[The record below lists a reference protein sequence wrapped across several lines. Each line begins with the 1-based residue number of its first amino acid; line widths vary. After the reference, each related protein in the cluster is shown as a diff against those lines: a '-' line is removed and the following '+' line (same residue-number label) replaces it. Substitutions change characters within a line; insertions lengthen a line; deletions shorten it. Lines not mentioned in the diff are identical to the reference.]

1 MFNIGSLES
10 SINTGEAKHMLLTD
24 EPTVFVVEDDETNRQ
39 LMKDL
44 FESVDLKV
52 ELFPSGDAFLAAMPV
67 RGPGCILL
75 DVRMPGI
82 SGLDL
87 QSQLAK
93 HKLDLPI
100 IIVTAHG
107 DTQMA
112 VRAMKEGA
120 FDFVEKPIN
129 NQVLLDT
136 VNKAL
141 TESRRIGAEIRE
153 QESIQQRLD
162 LLTPRET
169 DVLRM
174 IAQGKLNKQIA
185 FELGITQR
193 TVEVHRARV
202 MEKIQAKTVADLL
215 RTVMSLESF
224 SCEDE
229 PRRS

>member
-1 MFNIGSLES
+1 MLS
-10 SINTGEAKHMLLTD
+10 SEN
-24 EPTVFVVEDDETNRQ
+24 PTVYVVEDDETNRE
-39 LMKDL
+39 LMRDL
-44 FESVDLKV
+44 FESVDLRV

-87 QSQLAK
+87 QARLSDA
-93 HKLDLPI
+93 KLDLPI

-129 NQVLLDT
+129 NQILLDT

-141 TESRRIGAEIRE
+141 TESRRMGAEIRE
-153 QESIQQRLD
+153 QESIQKRLD

-215 RTVMSLESF
+215 RTVMSLDSF
-224 SCEDE
+224 SCDE
-229 PRRS
+229 

>member
-1 MFNIGSLES
+1 LTLEQPVDA
-10 SINTGEAKHMLLTD
+10 GQMLSTE

-67 RGPGCILL
+67 HGPGCILL

-87 QSQLAK
+87 QARLSQQ
-93 HKLDLPI
+93 KLDLPI

-120 FDFVEKPIN
+120 FDFRRKADQQPGPARYGQQGADRKPPH
-129 NQVLLDT
+129 
-136 VNKAL
+136 
-141 TESRRIGAEIRE
+141 RRRV
-153 QESIQQRLD
+153 
-162 LLTPRET
+162 PR
-169 DVLRM
+169 
-174 IAQGKLNKQIA
+174 A
-185 FELGITQR
+185 GIHS
-193 TVEVHRARV
+193 EA
-202 MEKIQAKTVADLL
+202 
-215 RTVMSLESF
+215 
-224 SCEDE
+224 
-229 PRRS
+229 PRPAHAA

>member
-1 MFNIGSLES
+1 M
-10 SINTGEAKHMLLTD
+10 AD
-24 EPTVFVVEDDETNRQ
+24 EHIVYVIEDDEVNRE
-39 LMKDL
+39 LMRDL

-52 ELFPSGDAFLAAMPV
+52 SLFESGNQFLDAMPV
-67 RGPGCILL
+67 AGPGCILL
-75 DVRMPGI
+75 DVRIPGI

-87 QSQLAK
+87 QTIVAK
-93 HKLDLPI
+93 ESRDLPV

-120 FDFVEKPIN
+120 FDFIEKPIN

-141 TESRRIGAEIRE
+141 EESAQLGAEMSE
-153 QESIQQRLD
+153 QAAIQSRID
-162 LLTPRET
+162 LLTPREN
-169 DVLRM
+169 DVLAM
-174 IAQGKLNKQIA
+174 IAKGKLNKQIA
-185 FELGITQR
+185 FDLGITQR

-202 MEKIQAKTVADLL
+202 MEKMQAKTVADLL

-224 SCEDE
+224 SGK
-229 PRRS
+229 P

>member
-1 MFNIGSLES
+1 
-10 SINTGEAKHMLLTD
+10 MLSTD

-52 ELFPSGDAFLAAMPV
+52 QLFNSGDAFLAAMPV

-87 QSQLAK
+87 QSQLSK

-229 PRRS
+229 PRRG

>member
-1 MFNIGSLES
+1 
-10 SINTGEAKHMLLTD
+10 MLSTE

-52 ELFPSGDAFLAAMPV
+52 ELFPSGDAFLAAMPM

-87 QSQLAK
+87 QSKLSEQ
-93 HKLDLPI
+93 KLDLPI

-153 QESIQQRLD
+153 QESIQKRLD

-185 FELGITQR
+185 FELGTTQR

-215 RTVMSLESF
+215 RTVMSLDSF
-224 SCEDE
+224 SCEE
-229 PRRS
+229 

>member
-1 MFNIGSLES
+1 
-10 SINTGEAKHMLLTD
+10 MLSTE

-87 QSQLAK
+87 QARLSQL
-93 HKLDLPI
+93 KLDLPI

-153 QESIQQRLD
+153 QESIQKRLD

-215 RTVMSLESF
+215 RTVMSLDSF
-224 SCEDE
+224 SCEE
-229 PRRS
+229 

>member
-1 MFNIGSLES
+1 MADENIVYV
-10 SINTGEAKHMLLTD
+10 I
-24 EPTVFVVEDDETNRQ
+24 EDDEVNRA
-39 LMKDL
+39 LMRDL

-52 ELFPSGDAFLAAMPV
+52 SLYESGNRFLEAMPV
-67 RGPGCILL
+67 SGPGCILL

-87 QSQLAK
+87 QTIVAK
-93 HKLDLPI
+93 EIRDLPV

-120 FDFVEKPIN
+120 FDFIEKPIN
-129 NQVLLDT
+129 NQILLDT

-141 TESRRIGAEIRE
+141 EESAKLGSEMSE
-153 QESIQQRLD
+153 QAAIQARLD
-162 LLTPRET
+162 FLTPREN
-169 DVLRM
+169 DVLLM
-174 IAQGKLNKQIA
+174 IAKGKLNRQIA
-185 FELGITQR
+185 FDLGITQR

-202 MEKIQAKTVADLL
+202 MEKMQAKTVADLL

-224 SCEDE
+224 SGK
-229 PRRS
+229 P

>member
-1 MFNIGSLES
+1 MLS
-10 SINTGEAKHMLLTD
+10 SEN
-24 EPTVFVVEDDETNRQ
+24 PTVYVVEDDETNRE
-39 LMKDL
+39 LMRDL
-44 FESVDLKV
+44 FESVDLRV
-52 ELFPSGDAFLAAMPV
+52 ELFPSGDAFLTAMPV

-87 QSQLAK
+87 QTRLSD

-129 NQVLLDT
+129 NQILLDT

-141 TESRRIGAEIRE
+141 TESRRMGAEIRE
-153 QESIQQRLD
+153 QESIQKRLD

-215 RTVMSLESF
+215 RTVMSLDSF
-224 SCEDE
+224 SCDE
-229 PRRS
+229 

>member
-1 MFNIGSLES
+1 
-10 SINTGEAKHMLLTD
+10 MLSTE
-24 EPTVFVVEDDETNRQ
+24 EPTVFVVEDDESNRQ

-52 ELFPSGDAFLAAMPV
+52 ELFPSGDAFLAAMPM

-87 QSQLAK
+87 QSKLSEQ
-93 HKLDLPI
+93 KLDLPI

-136 VNKAL
+136 ANKAL

-153 QESIQQRLD
+153 QESIQKRLD

-215 RTVMSLESF
+215 RTVMSLDSF
-224 SCEDE
+224 SCEE
-229 PRRS
+229 

>member
-1 MFNIGSLES
+1 
-10 SINTGEAKHMLLTD
+10 MLSTE

-44 FESVDLKV
+44 FEFVDLKV

-67 RGPGCILL
+67 HGPGCILL

-87 QSQLAK
+87 QARLSQT
-93 HKLDLPI
+93 KLDLPI

-141 TESRRIGAEIRE
+141 TESRRIGAEFRE
-153 QESIQQRLD
+153 QESIQKRLD

-215 RTVMSLESF
+215 RTVMSLDSF
-224 SCEDE
+224 SCEE
-229 PRRS
+229 

>member
-1 MFNIGSLES
+1 MLS
-10 SINTGEAKHMLLTD
+10 SEN
-24 EPTVFVVEDDETNRQ
+24 PTVYVVEDDETNRE
-39 LMKDL
+39 LMRDL
-44 FESVDLKV
+44 FESVDLRV

-87 QSQLAK
+87 QARLSD

-129 NQVLLDT
+129 NQILLDT

-141 TESRRIGAEIRE
+141 TESRRMGAEIRE
-153 QESIQQRLD
+153 QESIQKRLD

-215 RTVMSLESF
+215 RTVMSIDSF
-224 SCEDE
+224 SCDE
-229 PRRS
+229 

>member
-1 MFNIGSLES
+1 
-10 SINTGEAKHMLLTD
+10 MLSTE
-24 EPTVFVVEDDETNRQ
+24 EPTVFVVEDDEANRQ

-87 QSQLAK
+87 QSRLSQY
-93 HKLDLPI
+93 KLDLPI

-141 TESRRIGAEIRE
+141 TESRRIGMEIRE
-153 QESIQQRLD
+153 QESIQKRLD

-215 RTVMSLESF
+215 RTVMSLDSF
-224 SCEDE
+224 SCEE
-229 PRRS
+229 

>member
-1 MFNIGSLES
+1 
-10 SINTGEAKHMLLTD
+10 MLSTE

-44 FESVDLKV
+44 FESVDLRV

-87 QSQLAK
+87 QSRLSQQ
-93 HKLDLPI
+93 KLDLPI

-129 NQVLLDT
+129 NQILLDT

-141 TESRRIGAEIRE
+141 NESRRIGTEFRE
-153 QESIQQRLD
+153 QESIQKRLD

-215 RTVMSLESF
+215 RTVMSLDSF
-224 SCEDE
+224 SCEE
-229 PRRS
+229 

>member
-1 MFNIGSLES
+1 MLS
-10 SINTGEAKHMLLTD
+10 SEN
-24 EPTVFVVEDDETNRQ
+24 PTVYVVEDDEANRE
-39 LMKDL
+39 LMRDL
-44 FESVDLKV
+44 FESVDLRV

-87 QSQLAK
+87 QARLSDA
-93 HKLDLPI
+93 KLDLPI

-129 NQVLLDT
+129 NQILLDT

-141 TESRRIGAEIRE
+141 TESRRMGAEIRE
-153 QESIQQRLD
+153 QESIQKRLD

-215 RTVMSLESF
+215 RTVMSLDSF
-224 SCEDE
+224 SCDE
-229 PRRS
+229 

>member
-1 MFNIGSLES
+1 V
-10 SINTGEAKHMLLTD
+10 TV
-24 EPTVFVVEDDETNRQ
+24 EPTVYVIEDDQVNRE
-39 LMKDL
+39 LMRDL

-52 ELFPSGDAFLAAMPV
+52 FLFESGNQFLDAMPV
-67 RGPGCILL
+67 SGPGCILL

-87 QSQLAK
+87 QTIVAK
-93 HKLDLPI
+93 ESRDLPV

-120 FDFVEKPIN
+120 FDFIEKPIN
-129 NQVLLDT
+129 NQILLDT

-141 TESRRIGAEIRE
+141 EESAILGKEILEQTE
-153 QESIQQRLD
+153 IQSRLD
-162 LLTPRET
+162 LLTPREN
-169 DVLRM
+169 DVLLM
-174 IAQGKLNKQIA
+174 IAKGKLNKQIA
-185 FELGITQR
+185 FDLGITQR

-202 MEKIQAKTVADLL
+202 MEKMQAKTVADLL

-224 SCEDE
+224 SGK
-229 PRRS
+229 P

>member
-1 MFNIGSLES
+1 M
-10 SINTGEAKHMLLTD
+10 TG
-24 EPTVFVVEDDETNRQ
+24 EPTVYVVEDDEINRE

-44 FESVDLKV
+44 FESVDLSVKTY
-52 ELFPSGDAFLAAMPV
+52 PSGNDFLDALPV
-67 RGPGCILL
+67 EGPGCILL

-87 QSQLAK
+87 QTKLAEQPSR
-93 HKLDLPI
+93 LPI

-129 NQVLLDT
+129 NQMLLE
-136 VNKAL
+136 VAHKAIDK
-141 TESRRIGAEIRE
+141 SRQLISDLDFQEEIQDRMN
-153 QESIQQRLD
+153 
-162 LLTPRET
+162 LLTPREK
-169 DVLRM
+169 DVLEM

-185 FELGITQR
+185 FDLGITQR

-202 MEKIQAKTVADLL
+202 MEKMQARTVADLL
-215 RTVMSLESF
+215 RTVMSLDTF
-224 SCEDE
+224 AGK
-229 PRRS
+229 P